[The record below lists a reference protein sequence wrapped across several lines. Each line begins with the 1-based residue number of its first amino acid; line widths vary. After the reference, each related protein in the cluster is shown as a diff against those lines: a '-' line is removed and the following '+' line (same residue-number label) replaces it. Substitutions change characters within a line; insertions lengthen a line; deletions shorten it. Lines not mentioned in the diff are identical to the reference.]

1 MSDQPTNGKPRPD
14 LDEAFNFAFQEQDEK
29 KHFESVMK
37 FKQSIMEAKG
47 KWLRTIMEQVLPPEI
62 FALSNSKAPADH
74 ARIHE
79 YLTSMGIRI
88 NDRPDLS
95 QVVMGSK
102 EAPVILGEFRVVREG
117 NKYRVE
123 QKIRRKE

>member
-1 MSDQPTNGKPRPD
+1 MSDTNGNPRPD

-47 KWLRTIMEQVLPPEI
+47 KWLRAIMEQVLPPEI
-62 FALSNSKAPADH
+62 FALGESKEPKEKAKLW
-74 ARIHE
+74 E
-79 YLTSMGIRI
+79 YLTAKGIRV
-88 NDRPDLS
+88 NDLPHLS